1 MIFNKTNVK
10 FIHAQNLIKQLY
22 VLPNGFGI
30 LAMHGHTIKGGT
42 LDRSVAMALQE
53 YLYSGQKVHMVIT
66 GHTHHSVIGDIISKS
81 GALCGANA
89 YSGND
94 LGFMT
99 RASHNCYIINDDF
112 SYHGMKFDLQNT
124 NNIVGYEIDE
134 ELERYNISQKRAT
147 TRVIIENLC

>member
-1 MIFNKTNVK
+1 MGDDVMDSSDILASENWDYLIFNNLFMIFNKTNVK

-22 VLPNGFGI
+22 GLPNGFGI
-30 LAMHGHTIKGGT
+30 LA
-42 LDRSVAMALQE
+42 
-53 YLYSGQKVHMVIT
+53 
-66 GHTHHSVIGDIISKS
+66 
-81 GALCGANA
+81 
-89 YSGND
+89 ND

-112 SYHGMKFDLQNT
+112 GYHGIKFDLQNT